1 MAENTEQVTVSLAV
15 DLGNWGSGFAKAK
28 NDLDN
33 FEDKL
38 KQTTQKANKFDF
50 SKFSDL
56 SLIHI

>member
-33 FEDKL
+33 YEDKL
-38 KQTTQKANKFDF
+38 KPVSYTHLTLKTIDGV
-50 SKFSDL
+50 
-56 SLIHI
+56 